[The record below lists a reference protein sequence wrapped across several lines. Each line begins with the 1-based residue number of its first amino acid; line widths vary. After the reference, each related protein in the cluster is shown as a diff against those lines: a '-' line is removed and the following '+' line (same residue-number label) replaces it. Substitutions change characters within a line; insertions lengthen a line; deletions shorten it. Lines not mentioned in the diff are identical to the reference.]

1 VREPLGSLGSSVIA
15 RRSLALLLLAGMVVL
30 VSLAY
35 ASPPDPLWQPGIYDD
50 ADFDDVVIELV
61 TLTAIPVPPLVLP
74 DAVWGTPESVHLA
87 RPQSRRLVLLDS
99 FESRA
104 PPYR

>member
-1 VREPLGSLGSSVIA
+1 MIG
-15 RRSLALLLLAGMVVL
+15 RRLLALLLLAGMVGL

-35 ASPPDPLWQPGIYDD
+35 ASPPDPLWEPGIYDD
-50 ADFDDVVIELV
+50 ADLDDVVVEVV

-74 DAVWGTPESVHLA
+74 GCPREAVEPVRLA
-87 RPQSRRLVLLDS
+87 KPRHARLVLLDS

-104 PPYR
+104 PPLR

>member
-1 VREPLGSLGSSVIA
+1 MLG
-15 RRSLALLLLAGMVVL
+15 RRLLALLVLAGMVGL

-35 ASPPDPLWQPGIYDD
+35 ASPPDPLWEPGIYDD
-50 ADFDDVVIELV
+50 ADLDDVVVEVV

-74 DAVWGTPESVHLA
+74 SRPGEAREPIRLA
-87 RPQSRRLVLLDS
+87 KPRHERLVLLDS

-104 PPYR
+104 PPLR